1 VFQVVASF
9 NIVETSFKVTMED
22 RAIELH
28 KRYMGKIQVIPK
40 VPIKSFED
48 FSIWYTPGVASPCK
62 LISSD
67 KELSFELTSRWNLVA
82 VVSDGSRVLGLGN
95 IGPYAS
101 YPVIEG
107 KCLLF
112 KFLGGVDA
120 VPIILGTQ
128 DADEIVETVR
138 LISPSFGG
146 ISLEDIESPK
156 CFRILE
162 ILKNSLEIP
171 VWHDDQQGTSLVV
184 LAALINS
191 LKIVGKKLEEA
202 RITIIGSG
210 AAGMATARL
219 LMKAGVSGRNMLI
232 VDSKGI
238 LSSSRPDMGELS
250 KTNPWKAEL
259 AKSTNPENI
268 EGSAEDAVKGSDVL
282 IALSV
287 PKPGTVKKEW
297 IRKMAEDPIVFALA
311 NPLPEIW
318 PEDAKAGGARIV
330 ATGRSDFPNQINN
343 SLAFPSVFRGVLTV
357 GSKAISDELC
367 IEGAKSLACY
377 AENKGLSENSILPTM
392 DDFMAYVEVARSVAK
407 KAIELNLARRKY
419 SDKELYDRIYS
430 IISYQRVLMNKMI
443 KNRLIG
449 GLSDIR

>member
-1 VFQVVASF
+1 
-9 NIVETSFKVTMED
+9 M
-22 RAIELH
+22 
-28 KRYMGKIQVIPK
+28 
-40 VPIKSFED
+40 
-48 FSIWYTPGVASPCK
+48 
-62 LISSD
+62 
-67 KELSFELTSRWNLVA
+67 VA

-95 IGPYAS
+95 IGPYAG

-120 VPIILGTQ
+120 VPIALATQ
-128 DADEIVETVR
+128 DADKIIEMVR

-146 ISLEDIESPK
+146 INLEDIESPK
-156 CFRILE
+156 CFQILE
-162 ILKNSLEIP
+162 TLQKSLEIP

-184 LAALINS
+184 LAALINA

-202 RITIIGSG
+202 KITIIGSG

-219 LMKAGVSGRNMLI
+219 LMETGVSGRNMLI

-238 LSSSRPDMGELS
+238 LSSSRHDMEKLS
-250 KTNPWKAEL
+250 ILNPWKAEL
-259 AKSTNPENI
+259 ARMTNPENK
-268 EGSAEDAVKGSDVL
+268 EGSIEDALKGSDVL

-297 IRKMAEDPIVFALA
+297 ISKMAGDPIVFALA

-330 ATGRSDFPNQINN
+330 ATGRSDFPNQVNN
-343 SLAFPSVFRGVLTV
+343 SLAFPSMFRGVLTV
-357 GSKAISDELC
+357 RSRAITNELC
-367 IEGAKSLACY
+367 IEGARSLARY
-377 AENKGLSENSILPTM
+377 AESKGLSENSILPTM
-392 DDFMAYVEVARSVAK
+392 DDYMAYVEVARNVAR

-419 SDKELYDRIYS
+419 SDNELYDAIHS
-430 IISYQRVLMNKMI
+430 IIAYQRVLMRNMI
-443 KNRLIG
+443 KS
-449 GLSDIR
+449 GLTGEYQPNTSCMVTDEQPE

>member
-1 VFQVVASF
+1 M
-9 NIVETSFKVTMED
+9 IED
-22 RAIELH
+22 KAVELH
-28 KRYMGKIQVIPK
+28 RRYGGKIQIIPK

-48 FSIWYTPGVASPCK
+48 FSIWYTPGAASPCK

-67 KELSFELTSRWNLVA
+67 KDLSFELTSRWNLVA

-101 YPVIEG
+101 HPVIEG

-120 VPIILGTQ
+120 VPIILGTR
-128 DADEIVETVR
+128 DADKIMETVR

-146 ISLEDIESPK
+146 INLEDMESPK
-156 CFRILE
+156 CFYILE
-162 ILKNSLEIP
+162 GLQTSLEIP

-184 LAALINS
+184 LAALINA
-191 LKIVGKKLEEA
+191 LKIVGKRLEEA
-202 RITIIGSG
+202 KITIIGSG

-219 LMKAGVSGRNMLI
+219 LMEAGASGGNMLV

-238 LSSSRPDMGELS
+238 LSSTRPDMENLS
-250 KTNPWKAEL
+250 SVNPWKADL
-259 AKSTNPENI
+259 ARRTNPGNM
-268 EGSAEDAVKGSDVL
+268 EGTAEDAVRGSDVL

-287 PKPGTVKKEW
+287 PKPGTVKREW
-297 IRKMAEDPIVFALA
+297 IGKMAEDPVVFALA

-330 ATGRSDFPNQINN
+330 ATGRSDFPNQVNN

-357 GSKAISDELC
+357 GSSAITNELC
-367 IEGAKSLACY
+367 IEGAKSLARY
-377 AENKGLSENSILPTM
+377 AENKGLSENNILPTM
-392 DDFMAYVEVARSVAK
+392 DDYMAYVEVAHSIAK

-419 SDKELYDRIYS
+419 SSNELYDAMHS
-430 IISYQRVLMNKMI
+430 IIAYQRVLMRVLI
-443 KNRLIG
+443 KSELI
-449 GLSDIR
+449 SNCQHP

>member
-1 VFQVVASF
+1 M
-9 NIVETSFKVTMED
+9 IED
-22 RAIELH
+22 RAVELH
-28 KRYMGKIQVIPK
+28 RKYGGKIQVIPK
-40 VPIKSFED
+40 VPIKNFED
-48 FSIWYTPGVASPCK
+48 FSIWYTPGVASPCR

-67 KELSFELTSRWNLVA
+67 KDLSFELTSRWNLVA

-95 IGPYAS
+95 IGPYAG

-120 VPIILGTQ
+120 VPIALATQ
-128 DADEIVETVR
+128 DADEIIEIVR

-146 ISLEDIESPK
+146 INLEDIESPK
-156 CFRILE
+156 CFQILE
-162 ILKNSLEIP
+162 TLQKSLETP

-184 LAALINS
+184 LAALINA
-191 LKIVGKKLEEA
+191 LKIVGKRLEEA
-202 RITIIGSG
+202 KITIIGSG

-219 LMKAGVSGRNMLI
+219 LMEAGASGRNMLI

-238 LSSSRPDMGELS
+238 LSTSRPDMEKLS
-250 KTNPWKAEL
+250 ILNPWKAEL
-259 AKSTNPENI
+259 ARKTNPENR
-268 EGSAEDAVKGSDVL
+268 EGSAEDAVKDSDVL

-297 IRKMAEDPIVFALA
+297 ISKMAGDPIVFALA

-330 ATGRSDFPNQINN
+330 ATGRSDFPNQVNN

-357 GSKAISDELC
+357 RSRAITNELC
-367 IEGAKSLACY
+367 IEGARSLARY
-377 AENKGLSENSILPTM
+377 AESKGLSENSILPTM
-392 DDFMAYVEVARSVAK
+392 DDYMAYVEVARNIAR

-419 SDKELYDRIYS
+419 SDNELYDAIHS
-430 IISYQRVLMNKMI
+430 IIAYQRVLMRNMI
-443 KNRLIG
+443 KS
-449 GLSDIR
+449 GLAGEYQPNTPCAAADEQLE

>member
-1 VFQVVASF
+1 M
-9 NIVETSFKVTMED
+9 IED
-22 RAIELH
+22 RAVELH
-28 KRYMGKIQVIPK
+28 RKYGGKIQVIPK
-40 VPIKSFED
+40 VPIKNFED
-48 FSIWYTPGVASPCK
+48 FSIWYTPGVASPCR

-67 KELSFELTSRWNLVA
+67 KDLSFELTSRWNLVA

-95 IGPYAS
+95 IGPYAG

-120 VPIILGTQ
+120 VPIALATQ
-128 DADEIVETVR
+128 DADKIIEIVR
-138 LISPSFGG
+138 LLSPSFGG
-146 ISLEDIESPK
+146 INLEDIESPK
-156 CFRILE
+156 CFQILE
-162 ILKNSLEIP
+162 TLQKSLEIP

-184 LAALINS
+184 LAALINA
-191 LKIVGKKLEEA
+191 LKIVGKRLEEA
-202 RITIIGSG
+202 KITIIGSG

-219 LMKAGVSGRNMLI
+219 LMEAGVSGRNMLI

-238 LSSSRPDMGELS
+238 LSSSRPDMEKLS
-250 KTNPWKAEL
+250 ILNPWKAEL
-259 AKSTNPENI
+259 ARRTNFENR
-268 EGSAEDAVKGSDVL
+268 EGSAEDAVKDSDVL

-297 IRKMAEDPIVFALA
+297 VSKMAGDPIVFALA

-330 ATGRSDFPNQINN
+330 ATGRSDFPNQVNN

-357 GSKAISDELC
+357 RSRAITNQLC
-367 IEGAKSLACY
+367 IEGARSLARY
-377 AENKGLSENSILPTM
+377 AESKGLSESSILPTM
-392 DDFMAYVEVARSVAK
+392 DDYMAYVEVARNVAR

-419 SDKELYDRIYS
+419 SDNELYDAIHS
-430 IISYQRVLMNKMI
+430 IIAYQRVLMRSMI
-443 KNRLIG
+443 KS
-449 GLSDIR
+449 GLAGEYQPNTPSVAADE

>member
-1 VFQVVASF
+1 M
-9 NIVETSFKVTMED
+9 IED
-22 RAIELH
+22 RAVELH
-28 KRYMGKIQVIPK
+28 RRYGGKIQVIPK

-48 FSIWYTPGVASPCK
+48 FSIWYTPGVASLCR
-62 LISSD
+62 LISSN

-95 IGPYAS
+95 IGPYAG

-120 VPIILGTQ
+120 VPLTLATQ
-128 DADEIVETVR
+128 DADKIIEMVR

-146 ISLEDIESPK
+146 INLEDIESPK
-156 CFRILE
+156 CFQILE
-162 ILKNSLEIP
+162 ALQKSLEIP

-184 LAALINS
+184 LAALINA

-219 LMKAGVSGRNMLI
+219 LMEAGASGRNMLI

-238 LSSSRPDMGELS
+238 LSSSRPDMETLS
-250 KTNPWKAEL
+250 TTNPWKAEL
-259 AKSTNPENI
+259 ARRTNPGNI
-268 EGSAEDAVKGSDVL
+268 EGGAEDAVKGSDVL

-297 IRKMAEDPIVFALA
+297 IAKMAGDPIVFALA

-330 ATGRSDFPNQINN
+330 ATGRSDFPNQVNN
-343 SLAFPSVFRGVLTV
+343 SLAFPSIFRGVLTV
-357 GSKAISDELC
+357 GSRAITDELC
-367 IEGAKSLACY
+367 IEGARSLARY
-377 AENKGLSENSILPTM
+377 AEEKGLSENSILPTM
-392 DDFMAYVEVARSVAK
+392 DDYMAYVEVARSIAK
-407 KAIELNLARRKY
+407 KAIQLNLARRKY
-419 SDKELYDRIYS
+419 SDNELYDVIHS
-430 IISYQRVLMNKMI
+430 IIAYQRVLMRNMI
-443 KNRLIG
+443 KTGLG
-449 GLSDIR
+449 GGYQPNASYAAADDQA

>member
-1 VFQVVASF
+1 M
-9 NIVETSFKVTMED
+9 IED
-22 RAIELH
+22 RAVELH
-28 KRYMGKIQVIPK
+28 RKYGGKIQVIPK

-48 FSIWYTPGVASPCK
+48 FSIWYTPGVASPCR
-62 LISSD
+62 LISLD
-67 KELSFELTSRWNLVA
+67 KDLSFELTSRWNMVA

-95 IGPYAS
+95 IGPYAG

-120 VPIILGTQ
+120 VPIALATQ
-128 DADEIVETVR
+128 DADKIIEMVR

-146 ISLEDIESPK
+146 INLEDIESPK
-156 CFRILE
+156 CFQILE
-162 ILKNSLEIP
+162 TLQKSLEIP

-184 LAALINS
+184 LAALINA

-202 RITIIGSG
+202 KITIIGSG

-219 LMKAGVSGRNMLI
+219 LMETGVSGRNMLI

-238 LSSSRPDMGELS
+238 LSSSRHDMEKLS
-250 KTNPWKAEL
+250 ILNPWKAEL
-259 AKSTNPENI
+259 ARMTNPENK
-268 EGSAEDAVKGSDVL
+268 EGSIEDALKGSDVL

-297 IRKMAEDPIVFALA
+297 ISKMAGDPIVFALA

-330 ATGRSDFPNQINN
+330 ATGRSDFPNQVNN
-343 SLAFPSVFRGVLTV
+343 SLAFPSMFRGVLTV
-357 GSKAISDELC
+357 RSRAITNELC
-367 IEGAKSLACY
+367 IEGARSLARY
-377 AENKGLSENSILPTM
+377 AESKRLSENSILPTM
-392 DDFMAYVEVARSVAK
+392 DDYMAYVEVARNVAR

-419 SDKELYDRIYS
+419 SDNELYDAIHS
-430 IISYQRVLMNKMI
+430 IIAYQRVLMRNMI
-443 KNRLIG
+443 KS
-449 GLSDIR
+449 GLTGEYQPNTSCMATDEQPE

>member
-1 VFQVVASF
+1 M
-9 NIVETSFKVTMED
+9 IED
-22 RAIELH
+22 RAVELH
-28 KRYMGKIQVIPK
+28 KKYGGKIQVIPK

-48 FSIWYTPGVASPCK
+48 FSIWYTPGVASPCR
-62 LISSD
+62 LISLD
-67 KELSFELTSRWNLVA
+67 KDLSFELTSRWNMVA

-95 IGPYAS
+95 IGPYAG

-120 VPIILGTQ
+120 VPIALATQ
-128 DADEIVETVR
+128 DADKIIEMVR

-146 ISLEDIESPK
+146 INLEDIESPK
-156 CFRILE
+156 CFQILE
-162 ILKNSLEIP
+162 TLQKSLEIP

-184 LAALINS
+184 LAALINA

-202 RITIIGSG
+202 KITIIGSG

-219 LMKAGVSGRNMLI
+219 LMETGVSGRNMLI

-238 LSSSRPDMGELS
+238 LSSSRHDMEKLS
-250 KTNPWKAEL
+250 ILNPWKAEL
-259 AKSTNPENI
+259 ARMTNPENK
-268 EGSAEDAVKGSDVL
+268 EGSIEDALKGSDVL

-297 IRKMAEDPIVFALA
+297 ISKMAGDPIVFALA

-330 ATGRSDFPNQINN
+330 ATGRSDFPNQVNN
-343 SLAFPSVFRGVLTV
+343 SLAFPSMFRGVLTV
-357 GSKAISDELC
+357 RSRAITNELC
-367 IEGAKSLACY
+367 IEGARSLARY
-377 AENKGLSENSILPTM
+377 AESKGLSENSILPTM
-392 DDFMAYVEVARSVAK
+392 DDYMAYVEVARNVAR

-419 SDKELYDRIYS
+419 SDNELYDAIHS
-430 IISYQRVLMNKMI
+430 IIAYQRVLMRNMI
-443 KNRLIG
+443 KSELTGEYQPNT
-449 GLSDIR
+449 SCMATDEQPE

>member
-1 VFQVVASF
+1 M
-9 NIVETSFKVTMED
+9 IED
-22 RAIELH
+22 RAVELH
-28 KRYMGKIQVIPK
+28 RKYGGKIQVIPK

-48 FSIWYTPGVASPCK
+48 FSIWYTPGVASPCR
-62 LISSD
+62 LISLD
-67 KELSFELTSRWNLVA
+67 KDLSFELTSRWNMVA

-95 IGPYAS
+95 IGPYAG

-120 VPIILGTQ
+120 VPIALATQ
-128 DADEIVETVR
+128 DADKIIEMVR

-146 ISLEDIESPK
+146 INLEDIESPK
-156 CFRILE
+156 CFQILE
-162 ILKNSLEIP
+162 TLQKSLEIP

-184 LAALINS
+184 LAALINA

-202 RITIIGSG
+202 KITIIGSG

-219 LMKAGVSGRNMLI
+219 LMETGVSGRNMLI

-238 LSSSRPDMGELS
+238 LSSSRHDMEKLS
-250 KTNPWKAEL
+250 ILNPWKAEL
-259 AKSTNPENI
+259 ARMTNPENK
-268 EGSAEDAVKGSDVL
+268 EGSIEDALKGSDVL

-297 IRKMAEDPIVFALA
+297 ISKMAGDPIVFALA

-330 ATGRSDFPNQINN
+330 ATGRSDFPNQVNN
-343 SLAFPSVFRGVLTV
+343 SLAFPSMFRGVLTV
-357 GSKAISDELC
+357 RSRAITNELC
-367 IEGAKSLACY
+367 IEGARSLARY
-377 AENKGLSENSILPTM
+377 AESKGLSENSILPTM
-392 DDFMAYVEVARSVAK
+392 DDYMAYVEVARNVAR

-419 SDKELYDRIYS
+419 SDNELYDAIHS
-430 IISYQRVLMNKMI
+430 IIAYQRVLMRNMI
-443 KNRLIG
+443 KS
-449 GLSDIR
+449 GLTGEYQPNTSCMVTDEQPE